1 MLNFIIMILD
11 DFYMI
16 FLYYIDILYHKKK
29 SNNIYNNLARQE
41 IFEL

>member
-1 MLNFIIMILD
+1 MILD

-29 SNNIYNNLARQE
+29 SNNILARQE